1 MKKRFC
7 AWALSLLLAVS
18 LFTPVP
24 TAQEGVVLR
33 VGPGGDCATAQ
44 QALDSLGADTGAL
57 TLLFTADLGE
67 QGALELPP
75 DKGITTVTLGSDDG
89 GLYTVGAYEVYASG
103 IPLTVDGVKINYLYG
118 GGHNQT
124 VPSTS
129 ITVRS
134 GSVRWLLGGGG
145 ADVAGGVAQVTGQ
158 VSIRFE
164 NADVAPYSNNDD
176 YLWGGGG
183 TSTAGTDVS
192 VGSVSISISGTTM
205 QREIMGGSYVS
216 ARDAVG
222 NTGHVDIAISDCT
235 IEGDVYG
242 GGESSGTSATSTSQ
256 STRIAIQN
264 STFPL
269 YDGTYGGNILG
280 GGFIMNT
287 DGCVDVLG
295 SAVLDIKNST
305 ITAAIGGP
313 LAFSSKTARAG
324 STSVTL
330 TGCTVRELVCGGS
343 YSGDGVAAVYSG
355 SSAVHIID
363 GITFPGGG
371 AIYTQGYVEED
382 GTATVEGAST
392 LTITGSPVTV
402 GELSG
407 PTDLALGAPLA
418 VTGQYIPADPDR
430 PAAVSLLGTGWR
442 HQDALISYQGQ
453 DADANWFTF
462 ADDSPAAFQPGPP
475 AVWSLNTPDI
485 RVTAQIQ
492 GQGSIDP
499 SDPQT
504 VPWNSTVTFTAHP
517 AAGWQLDSV
526 TAGGQPVEVA
536 QNSFSLPSLRAD
548 VALNITFRPL
558 PVQLQDPD
566 TQVQLVCPPESL
578 PAGADPAQIHLQ
590 VEPVDRQSDDWNTVH
605 TALADRA
612 DQLVTFDIGLYLQ
625 DTKVQPGGKVQVS
638 IPIPAGFDR
647 SRLLIYRVEPTGDLV
662 QYPVTV
668 SGDLAQFETDHFSY
682 YVLIQQAA
690 QSPLPAEST
699 LYFADAAG
707 GRVLARAGSA
717 QVRSGQPLPVGTA
730 VQFTAVPASGYQF
743 SRWQV
748 DDRTVAAGADG
759 TLTVTVT
766 DGAQTVTAVFVPAPT
781 GGSEEPTDPNAPTTV
796 PAGSG
801 APGTAPVP
809 TGDHTALPAAAAL
822 ALVLG
827 LVLGLALAAAVPG
840 ICRRRAGGPH

>member
-7 AWALSLLLAVS
+7 AWALSLVLAVS

-24 TAQEGVVLR
+24 TAQESVVLR
-33 VGPGGDCATAQ
+33 VGPGGDYATAQ
-44 QALDSLGADTGAL
+44 QALDSLRADTGAL

-67 QGALELPP
+67 QGTLELPL
-75 DKGITTVTLGSDDG
+75 DKGITSATLGSTDG
-89 GLYTVGAYEVYASG
+89 ALHTVGAQSVYASG

-129 ITVRS
+129 VTVRS

-145 ADVAGGVAQVTGQ
+145 ADVAGGAARVTGQ
-158 VSIRFE
+158 SSIRFE
-164 NADVAPYSNNDD
+164 NADVVPYSDNDD

-192 VGSVSISISGTTM
+192 VGSVSISIAGTTM
-205 QREIMGGSYVS
+205 QREILGGSYVS
-216 ARDAVG
+216 ANNAVG
-222 NTGHVDIAISDCT
+222 NTGDVDISISNST

-256 STRIAIQN
+256 STHIAIEN

-280 GGFIMNT
+280 GGYLMNSG
-287 DGCVDVLG
+287 GCVDVLG

-313 LAFSSKTARAG
+313 LALSSKTARAG

-343 YSGDGVAAVYSG
+343 YSGDGVAAVSSG
-355 SSAVHIID
+355 SSEVHIVN

-371 AIYTQGYVEED
+371 AIYAQGYVEED
-382 GTATVEGAST
+382 GTATVEGSST

-402 GELSG
+402 
-407 PTDLALGAPLA
+407 DLLDGVTHLELGAPLT
-418 VTGQYIPADPDR
+418 VSGQYLPADPGQS
-430 PAAVSLLGTGWR
+430 AAVSLLGDGWQ
-442 HQDALISYQGQ
+442 HQDALITCQDQG
-453 DADANWFTF
+453 ASTSWFTF
-462 ADDSPAAFQPGPP
+462 AEDSPAAFQPGPP
-475 AVWSLNTPDI
+475 AVWSLDTPDVH
-485 RVTAQIQ
+485 VTAQIQ

-504 VPWNSTVTFTAHP
+504 VPWNSTASFTAHP
-517 AAGWQLDSV
+517 ASGWQLDSV
-526 TAGGQPVEVA
+526 TAGGQPVEFA
-536 QNSFSLPSLRAD
+536 QNSFSLPALRAD
-548 VALNITFRPL
+548 VALTVTFKPL

-578 PAGADPAQIHLQ
+578 PAGADPTQIHLQ

-612 DQLVTFDIGLYLQ
+612 DQLVAFDIGFYLQ

-717 QVRSGQPLPVGTA
+717 QVQSGQPLPIGTA

-748 DDRTVAAGADG
+748 DDRAVAAGADG

-766 DGAQTVTAVFVPAPT
+766 DDAQTVTAVFVPVPVA
-781 GGSEEPTDPNAPTTV
+781 GSEEPTAPAVPTTV
-796 PAGSG
+796 PGG
-801 APGTAPVP
+801 TNTPGTEPVP
-809 TGDHTALPAAAAL
+809 TGDHTALPIAVAP
-822 ALVLG
+822 VFG
-827 LVLGLALAAAVPG
+827 LVLAAAVPG
-840 ICRRRAGGPH
+840 ICRRRAGGPR